1 MNAHLLAFLANTFL
15 RSIQLIEG
23 QVFHQRDILSS
34 QMWNQA
40 LTSDGI
46 WLSSKLRLAVPMGKV
61 WVKCNTY
68 VSLSADIS
76 IQGWMANMSVYITLH
91 HGAAIVVFDIA
102 FPSRLRQGRAFG
114 EALLSKILDRI
125 IVCICQ
131 EIVEFHFTRMVFQFV
146 HQARPIAFNLFLCG
160 HC

>member
-1 MNAHLLAFLANTFL
+1 
-15 RSIQLIEG
+15 
-23 QVFHQRDILSS
+23 
-34 QMWNQA
+34 
-40 LTSDGI
+40 
-46 WLSSKLRLAVPMGKV
+46 
-61 WVKCNTY
+61 
-68 VSLSADIS
+68 
-76 IQGWMANMSVYITLH
+76 MANMSVNITLH
-91 HGAAIVVFDIA
+91 HGAAIVVFDIT
-102 FPSRLRQGRAFG
+102 FPSRFRQGGAFG